1 MSSQDAA
8 PAAAKHSK
16 LTILTLRRHRDGVWI
31 RRLVEALQEEI
42 TTKTSPHHPV
52 NILEVVVLE
61 ELLKGPMCITNNT
74 LVDDIS
80 GWVGLVNRVSDAAE
94 PWEVKACMAVLQLAK
109 LVGVPIWNSPEAYS
123 LFTHKWCHHILFQR
137 AKLHAPATVMSLQQ
151 QPPPAQQQQQQ
162 QLQQGQYGQG
172 DRPTFEEQQAVGIL
186 SEMERELTVNTFQGL
201 EATGMDGKSTLELLV
216 KPNAG
221 GFGAGIER
229 RTFDR
234 NTRMV
239 NTPSSNSTISRNLP
253 SYSDHFLLFQRY
265 HPPLDGRIYRVWFLS
280 GKVQC
285 GVIRSGNPQDSHLQN
300 NNDFTSGCVG
310 GVCQHRPKTKD
321 STYQQPSSTTI
332 LPWLVPNKVREEIEE
347 QLLPVLPS
355 DAHCG
360 SVEFLYTASNTTQ
373 RLYFDLNLLST
384 LPVDN
389 TQVASASD
397 EDPWNHLASEILRF
411 CKSYEQ

>member
-1 MSSQDAA
+1 MSSQDVA
-8 PAAAKHSK
+8 PTAAKHLK
-16 LTILTLRRHRDGVWI
+16 LTILTLRRHQDGIWI
-31 RRLVEALQEEI
+31 RRLVEALQEEMA
-42 TTKTSPHHPV
+42 TKTSLHYSV
-52 NILEVVVLE
+52 NIVEVVVLE
-61 ELLKGPMCITNNT
+61 ELLKGPMCVTNNN

-80 GWVGLVNRVSDAAE
+80 SWVGLVNRVSDAAE
-94 PWEVKACMAVLQLAK
+94 PWEVKACMAVLQFAK
-109 LVGVPIWNSPEAYS
+109 LVGVPIWNGPKAYS

-137 AKLHAPATVMSLQQ
+137 AKLHTPATVMSLQQ
-151 QPPPAQQQQQQ
+151 PPLQQQQQQ
-162 QLQQGQYGQG
+162 VQQQRPCGQG
-172 DRPTFEEQQAVGIL
+172 DRPSFEEQAVGIL
-186 SEMERELTVNTFQGL
+186 SEMEREPNTFQSY
-201 EATGMDGKSTLELLV
+201 ETTGMDRKSTFDFLV

-229 RTFDR
+229 LTFDR
-234 NTRMV
+234 NTRIV
-239 NTPSSNSTISRNLP
+239 HTPSSNSIISRNLP

-265 HPPLDGRIYRVWFLS
+265 HPPLEDKIYRVWFLR

-285 GVIRSGNPQDSHLQN
+285 GVIRSGNPQDAPFH
-300 NNDFTSGCVG
+300 CVG
-310 GVCQHRPKTKD
+310 GVCQHHPKTKD
-321 STYQQPSSTTI
+321 STYQQPSSSTI

-411 CKSYEQ
+411 CKSYEL